1 MKALHKN
8 VIRYLRARQ
17 FWALMIWAAAAAILS
32 GLTAYFEWP
41 AWFYYVA
48 LGWVLLYFI
57 AMTLIQPAIYNK
69 VTRYE
74 LKEDLLIVR
83 TGFFTVKTRMVPI
96 KRIQGA
102 KLTTGPISRKYKLAN
117 VTVNTASTI
126 FMLPPVET
134 EEAQMLKS
142 DIIER
147 VKGELTDV

>member
-8 VIRYLRARQ
+8 VIRYLRVRH
-17 FWALMIWAAAAAILS
+17 FWMLVSWAAVAAVLS

-41 AWFYYVA
+41 DWFYYVA
-48 LGWVLLYFI
+48 LGWLLLYFI
-57 AMTLIQPAIYNK
+57 AMVLIQPAIYNR

-74 LKEDLLIVR
+74 LKNDLLIVR
-83 TGFFTVKTRMVPI
+83 TGLFTVKTKMVPI

-102 KLTTGPISRKYKLAN
+102 KLTTGPISRRYKLAT
-117 VTVNTASTI
+117 VTVNTASTV
-126 FMLPPVET
+126 FLLPPVET
-134 EEAQMLKS
+134 GEAQVLKS

>member
-8 VIRYLRARQ
+8 VIRYLRERQ
-17 FWALMIWAAAAAILS
+17 FWALMVWVAAAAILS

-41 AWFYYVA
+41 DWFYYVA

-57 AMTLIQPAIYNK
+57 VMILIQPAIYNK

-74 LKEDLLIVR
+74 LKDDLLIVR

-134 EEAQMLKS
+134 EEAQMLKG